1 MVFFI
6 NSSRFFEDPQKSWPH
21 THLKFWGLLRLKPH
35 KPHSSNITLVLKKP
49 QMFLKSW
56 SSSSKNLSISVSL
69 PMFTTLLQ
77 TSRHLIIFLQ
87 MTTILLQVCATQR
100 ELIHVMMM
108 DISVKMDGMDIYVY
122 MVSTIFKIKAVSII
136 VLFLRVVEL
145 GSRIRNKC
153 GCCILRKIAMLI
165 HIPSNRGWQML
176 SLVIFQNVDVMKR
189 DQLMENVIQ
198 SLDNAFVKSINGVD
212 KDATYQ

>member
-1 MVFFI
+1 
-6 NSSRFFEDPQKSWPH
+6 
-21 THLKFWGLLRLKPH
+21 
-35 KPHSSNITLVLKKP
+35 
-49 QMFLKSW
+49 
-56 SSSSKNLSISVSL
+56 
-69 PMFTTLLQ
+69 
-77 TSRHLIIFLQ
+77 

-122 MVSTIFKIKAVSII
+122 MVSTTFERKAFSMI

-165 HIPSNRGWQML
+165 HIPSNRG
-176 SLVIFQNVDVMKR
+176 
-189 DQLMENVIQ
+189 
-198 SLDNAFVKSINGVD
+198 
-212 KDATYQ
+212 